1 MTNIEARCEMLDT
14 DIDELKAEILGE
26 MLASLHGV
34 KEEGKLDD
42 LISLAKML
50 GEAYV
55 YRDNIVTP
63 KVKTE
68 EV

>member
-1 MTNIEARCEMLDT
+1 LSFEQHWE
-14 DIDELKAEILGE
+14 ESFKEIQEVNTKNFGE
-26 MLASLHGV
+26 FV
-34 KEEGKLDD
+34 VNEEEDKLND
-42 LISLAKML
+42 LINLAMML

-55 YRDNIVTP
+55 YRDSIVTL

>member
-1 MTNIEARCEMLDT
+1 MNNIETRCEMLAN

-26 MLASLHGV
+26 YV
-34 KEEGKLDD
+34 DNEEEDKLND
-42 LISLAKML
+42 LIDLAMML

-55 YRDNIVTP
+55 YRDSIVTP

>member
-1 MTNIEARCEMLDT
+1 MSRVTTVE
-14 DIDELKAEILGE
+14 ELKAKILSYEGSNIE
-26 MLASLHGV
+26 DTIDEVIDLAM
-34 KEEGKLDD
+34 
-42 LISLAKML
+42 ML

-55 YRDNIVTP
+55 YRDSIVTP

>member
-1 MTNIEARCEMLDT
+1 MSSIETRCEMLDK
-14 DIDELKAEILGE
+14 DIEELKAEILGE
-26 MLASLHGV
+26 YV
-34 KEEGKLDD
+34 DNEEEDKLND
-42 LISLAKML
+42 LISLAMML

-55 YRDNIVTP
+55 YRDSIVTP

>member
-1 MTNIEARCEMLDT
+1 MNSIETRCEMLDKE
-14 DIDELKAEILGE
+14 IEELKAKILSYEGNNIE
-26 MLASLHGV
+26 DTIDEVIDLAM
-34 KEEGKLDD
+34 
-42 LISLAKML
+42 ML

-55 YRDNIVTP
+55 YRDSIVTP

>member
-1 MTNIEARCEMLDT
+1 MNNIEMLNT

-26 MLASLHGV
+26 YV
-34 KEEGKLDD
+34 DNEEDKLND
-42 LISLAKML
+42 LISLAMML

-55 YRDNIVTP
+55 YRDSVVTP

-68 EV
+68 V

>member
-1 MTNIEARCEMLDT
+1 MNNIEMLNT

-50 GEAYV
+50 
-55 YRDNIVTP
+55 TFH
-63 KVKTE
+63 
-68 EV
+68 

>member
-1 MTNIEARCEMLDT
+1 MNSIETRCEMLDN

-26 MLASLHGV
+26 YV
-34 KEEGKLDD
+34 DNEEDKLND
-42 LISLAKML
+42 LIVLAMML

-55 YRDNIVTP
+55 YRDSIVTP

-68 EV
+68 V

>member
-1 MTNIEARCEMLDT
+1 MNNIEMRCEMLDA

-26 MLASLHGV
+26 YVSNE
-34 KEEGKLDD
+34 EEGKLND
-42 LISLAKML
+42 LIDLAMML
-50 GEAYV
+50 GEVYV
-55 YRDNIVTP
+55 YRDSIVTP

>member
-1 MTNIEARCEMLDT
+1 MNSIEARCEWLDK
-14 DIDELKAEILGE
+14 DIEELKSYILGE
-26 MLASLHGV
+26 YV
-34 KEEGKLDD
+34 CNEDEDKLND
-42 LISLAKML
+42 LIDLAMML

-55 YRDNIVTP
+55 YRDSIVTP

>member
-1 MTNIEARCEMLDT
+1 MTNIETRCEILNT

-26 MLASLHGV
+26 YV
-34 KEEGKLDD
+34 DNEEEDKLNE
-42 LISLAKML
+42 LISLAMML

-55 YRDNIVTP
+55 YRDSIVTP

-68 EV
+68 V

>member
-1 MTNIEARCEMLDT
+1 MNNIEMLNT

-26 MLASLHGV
+26 YVSNE
-34 KEEGKLDD
+34 EEGKLND
-42 LISLAKML
+42 LIDLAMML

-55 YRDNIVTP
+55 YRDSIVTP

>member
-1 MTNIEARCEMLDT
+1 MSFEQHWE
-14 DIDELKAEILGE
+14 ESFKEIQEVNTKNFGE
-26 MLASLHGV
+26 FV
-34 KEEGKLDD
+34 VNEEEDKLND
-42 LISLAKML
+42 LINLAMML

-55 YRDNIVTP
+55 YRDSIVTL

>member
-1 MTNIEARCEMLDT
+1 MNKIETRCEMLNT

-26 MLASLHGV
+26 YV
-34 KEEGKLDD
+34 DNEEEYKLSE
-42 LISLAKML
+42 LISLAMML

-55 YRDNIVTP
+55 YRDSIVTP

-68 EV
+68 EL

>member
-1 MTNIEARCEMLDT
+1 MNNIETRCEMLDK
-14 DIDELKAEILGE
+14 DIEELKAEILGE
-26 MLASLHGV
+26 YV
-34 KEEGKLDD
+34 DNEEEDKLND
-42 LISLAKML
+42 LISLAMML

-55 YRDNIVTP
+55 YRDSIVTP

>member
-1 MTNIEARCEMLDT
+1 MNSIETRCEMLDT
-14 DIDELKAEILGE
+14 EIEELKAEILGE
-26 MLASLHGV
+26 
-34 KEEGKLDD
+34 EDKLND
-42 LISLAKML
+42 LISLAMML

>member
-1 MTNIEARCEMLDT
+1 MNNIETRCEMLNT
-14 DIDELKAEILGE
+14 DIDELKTEILGE
-26 MLASLHGV
+26 MLTSLHGV

-42 LISLAKML
+42 LISLAMML

-55 YRDNIVTP
+55 YRDSIVTP

>member
-1 MTNIEARCEMLDT
+1 MNSIETRCEMLDKE
-14 DIDELKAEILGE
+14 IDELKSNILGE
-26 MLASLHGV
+26 MLTSLHGV

-50 GEAYV
+50 GEACV
-55 YRDNIVTP
+55 YRDSIITP

>member
-1 MTNIEARCEMLDT
+1 MNSIETRCEMLDT
-14 DIDELKAEILGE
+14 EIEELKAEILGE
-26 MLASLHGV
+26 YV
-34 KEEGKLDD
+34 DNEEEDKLND
-42 LISLAKML
+42 LIDLAMML

-55 YRDNIVTP
+55 YRDSIVTP

>member
-1 MTNIEARCEMLDT
+1 MNSIETRCEMLDKE
-14 DIDELKAEILGE
+14 IDELKSNILGE
-26 MLASLHGV
+26 MLTSLHGV

-55 YRDNIVTP
+55 YRDSIITP